1 MFIDS
6 VPVSAQVT
14 LLMTSSP
21 SFPISGI
28 GPLHEIIFIFAYVK
42 DKGVCQLHISAG
54 LITHKAKSDLCVS
67 SFIKFK
73 VQGA

>member
-1 MFIDS
+1 MRFKAIFPIQTLCMCIDS

-28 GPLHEIIFIFAYVK
+28 IVCSNDGPESTDLDLFYGKVK
-42 DKGVCQLHISAG
+42 FGNIGFSIGK
-54 LITHKAKSDLCVS
+54 K
-67 SFIKFK
+67 
-73 VQGA
+73 